1 MAKKAAL
8 SSQIKNQIDRY
19 GLVAWRSVTPLQ
31 KDDFKKYQPEQKF
44 TAGTVRCLSHLPA
57 TSGRR

>member
-1 MAKKAAL
+1 MAKKTAL

-31 KDDFKKYQPEQKF
+31 KDDFKKYQPEQIQKLKNSIRKN
-44 TAGTVRCLSHLPA
+44 GL
-57 TSGRR
+57 